1 MHVDILKKIL
11 FIETEY
17 AACTF
22 FQRQKA
28 IRLHLDQI
36 ALIFLFL
43 PCAASPELEKSNL
56 IFFLSFFVDKTRS

>member
-43 PCAASPELEKSNL
+43 PCAAASPELEKSNL
-56 IFFLSFFVDKTRS
+56 IFFLSFFCR